1 MIGSLFSGIGGLE
14 LGLEMA
20 GLGPVAWQ
28 CEQDPWCRKV
38 LAKHW
43 PDATRYED
51 VRTLSNPPR
60 VDVMCGGFPCQDL
73 SHAGK
78 RAGLEGERSGL
89 WWEYARLIHETQPR
103 YVVIEN
109 VPGLLS
115 DPSPVV
121 VPPGLDWLGDRP
133 TRPLYGAFG
142 AVLWALDALGFNAVW
157 DCVPASAVGAPH
169 QRDRVF
175 VVAYARRSD
184 GECRGEACVLARRS
198 SQGQGHRGEREW
210 HGDAAGCGCSDVA
223 YANGGNGR
231 RGAVGAP
238 RHLAHGSQA
247 ERHQGNDRAR
257 DRCAVAHSDGRRDQD
272 RMRLPAV
279 QGQGLPDFD
288 RCDWSSA
295 IAAGRQAAPW
305 RYVGH
310 TQQHGL
316 ERQHDARAAAGAT
329 HQSDGARPTGTA
341 QPGLGRAPDG
351 LPAGVDRPWQ
361 PWEGDTPRVAP
372 KGPDWKHRGKALGNA
387 VVPQVGLV
395 AGLVVRQLMGAA

>member
-89 WWEYARLIHETQPR
+89 WWEYARLIHEIQPR

-133 TRPLYGAFG
+133 TRPLHGAFG

-169 QRDRVF
+169 RRDRVF
-175 VVAYARRSD
+175 I
-184 GECRGEACVLARRS
+184 
-198 SQGQGHRGEREW
+198 
-210 HGDAAGCGCSDVA
+210 VA
-223 YANGGNGR
+223 YANGRHGGRGPSRTGGNQPDGPTTQR
-231 RGAVGAP
+231 D
-238 RHLAHGSQA
+238 
-247 ERHQGNDRAR
+247 QGHDRTR
-257 DRCAVAHSDGRRDQD
+257 DGGQVADTHGRRDQD
-272 RMRLPAV
+272 RLRLPAV
-279 QGQGLPDFD
+279 EGSGLPDPD
-288 RCDWSSA
+288 GGDWSSA
-295 IAAGRQAAPW
+295 IAAGKQAAPW

-341 QPGLGRAPDG
+341 QPGLGRTPDG

>member
-115 DPSPVV
+115 DSSPVV
-121 VPPGLDWLGDRP
+121 VPPGLDWLGDPP
-133 TRPLYGAFG
+133 TGSLFGAFG
-142 AVLWALDALGFNAVW
+142 AVLWALDALGFDAVW

-169 QRDRVF
+169 RRDRVF
-175 VVAYARRSD
+175 IVAYS
-184 GECRGEACVLARRS
+184 
-198 SQGQGHRGEREW
+198 
-210 HGDAAGCGCSDVA
+210 
-223 YANGGNGR
+223 NGR
-231 RGAVGAP
+231 RG
-238 RHLAHGSQA
+238 
-247 ERHQGNDRAR
+247 
-257 DRCAVAHSDGRRDQD
+257 QD
-272 RMRLPAV
+272 RMRLSAV
-279 QGQGLPDFD
+279 QGSGRPDPD

-295 IAAGRQAAPW
+295 IAAGRHAAPW

-387 VVPQVGLV
+387 VVPQVGLI

>member
-133 TRPLYGAFG
+133 TRPLHGAFG
-142 AVLWALDALGFNAVW
+142 AVLWSLDALGFDAVW

-169 QRDRVF
+169 RRDRVF
-175 VVAYARRSD
+175 IVAYAD
-184 GECRGEACVLARRS
+184 GR
-198 SQGQGHRGEREW
+198 
-210 HGDAAGCGCSDVA
+210 
-223 YANGGNGR
+223 YGR
-231 RGAVGAP
+231 RGASRTG
-238 RHLAHGSQA
+238 
-247 ERHQGNDRAR
+247 
-257 DRCAVAHSDGRRDQD
+257 RDQPDGPTTQRNQGHD
-272 RMRLPAV
+272 RTRDGGPMADANGGRDQHRLRLPAV
-279 QGQGLPDFD
+279 EGSDRSDPDG
-288 RCDWSSA
+288 CDWSSA
-295 IAAGRQAAPW
+295 IRAARNAAPW

-310 TQQHGL
+310 AQEFGYRPRGLPIGAEAQVPDAGLASDVGNTQQHGPQGQ
-316 ERQHDARAAAGAT
+316 QHPRAASGPTVQPDGAGA
-329 HQSDGARPTGTA
+329 ARQA
-341 QPGLGRAPDG
+341 QPGLGRVADG